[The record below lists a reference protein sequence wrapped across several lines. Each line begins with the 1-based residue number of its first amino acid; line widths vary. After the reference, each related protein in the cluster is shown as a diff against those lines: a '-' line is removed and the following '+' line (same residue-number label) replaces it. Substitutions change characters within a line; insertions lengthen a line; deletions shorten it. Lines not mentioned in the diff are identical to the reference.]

1 MTPVWPPDARAVA
14 LVRARVPGDVAMVK
28 KEKGEGAAVKP

>member
-1 MTPVWPPDARAVA
+1 MTLAWLPGACAIA
-14 LVRARVPGDVAMVK
+14 LVHTRVPGDITTVK